1 MQTRTEARHLNA
13 PAGVEADRILRS
25 CVHCGFCLS
34 ACPTYRLL
42 GNEADSPRGRIYLVK
57 QLLEGAGVSD
67 LTRLHLDRCLT
78 CLACESAC
86 PSGVNYHRLISTGRL
101 LVEQQTRR
109 PLRERILRVL
119 LRKILP
125 HAGRV
130 RLLLQPAQWLR
141 PFLPAALRNRIP
153 AHQAAGAWPPNR
165 HKRTMLVLDG
175 CVQAAASP
183 RINAAAARVLDRLC
197 ISLIAVKDSGCC
209 GALSYHLN
217 AHDEAN
223 EFMRR
228 NIDAWW
234 PHIEQGTE
242 AIVVTA
248 SGCGVQV
255 KDYGR
260 LLAHDPRYAEKAAR
274 VAGLARDLCEVL
286 QQEDLDPL
294 RQSAA
299 DAKRLV
305 FHSPCSL
312 QHGQRLDGVTE
323 QVLRRLGYEPGFVPD
338 RQVCCGSAGSYSLL
352 QPEISQRLLRDK
364 IAALQRNRPD
374 LIATANIGCLLHLQ
388 SAASIPVIHWIEL
401 LDQDTTAPRH

>member
-1 MQTRTEARHLNA
+1 MQTRTEARHLQA

-25 CVHCGFCLS
+25 CVHCGFCLT

-78 CLACESAC
+78 CLACESVC

-109 PLRERILRVL
+109 PLRERILRAL
-119 LRKILP
+119 LRRVLP
-125 HAGRV
+125 YPDRV
-130 RLLLQPAQWLR
+130 RLLLAPLQWLR
-141 PFLPAALRNRIP
+141 PLLPAALRRRIP
-153 AHQAAGAWPPNR
+153 ENLAAGVWPPNR
-165 HKRTMLVLDG
+165 HKRTMLALDG

-183 RINAAAARVLDRLC
+183 RINAAAARVLDRLG
-197 ISLIAVKDSGCC
+197 ISLIRVKDSGCC

-217 AHDEAN
+217 AHMEAD

-234 PHIEQGTE
+234 PHIEQGVE

-255 KDYGR
+255 KDYGK
-260 LLAHDPRYAEKAAR
+260 LLARDPRYAEKAAR

-286 QQEDLDPL
+286 QQENLDPL
-294 RQSAA
+294 SRPGAET
-299 DAKRLV
+299 KRLV

-312 QHGQRLDGVTE
+312 QHGQRLDGMTE
-323 QVLRRLGYEPGFVPD
+323 QVLRRLGCEPDFVPD
-338 RQVCCGSAGSYSLL
+338 RQICCGSAGSYSLL
-352 QPEISQRLLRDK
+352 QPEISQRLLHDK
-364 IAALQRNRPD
+364 ITALEKSRPD

-388 SAASIPVIHWIEL
+388 SATSIPVVHWIEL
-401 LDQDTTAPRH
+401 LDPDNIALRH